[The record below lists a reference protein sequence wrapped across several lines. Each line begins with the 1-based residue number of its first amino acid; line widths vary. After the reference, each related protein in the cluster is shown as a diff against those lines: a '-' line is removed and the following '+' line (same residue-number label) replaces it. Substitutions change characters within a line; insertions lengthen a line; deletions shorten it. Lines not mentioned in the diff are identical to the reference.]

1 MSTYK
6 NFLNILANSIQ
17 HANRDTEEVKLIAVS
32 KKKPVAD
39 IQRVIDEGHLEF
51 GENQIQEI
59 EQKWPNLK
67 KINSNIK
74 LHFIGGIQSRKVHS
88 IHENC
93 DVIHS
98 IDRVKIVKLFAEIEK
113 SKNIHRE
120 YFIQINTG
128 DEPQKSGVLLN
139 EAEQFIADCI
149 STSELNIVG
158 LMCLPPVNE
167 DPKKHFTRLR
177 ELGKK
182 FNLRSLSMGMSGDYQ
197 AAIECGS
204 THIRIGTHIFGERD

>member
-1 MSTYK
+1 MSNYK
-6 NFLNILANSIQ
+6 NFLNNLKKSIQ
-17 HANRDTEEVKLIAVS
+17 LANRDIEEVELIAVS
-32 KKKPVAD
+32 KKKPASI
-39 IQRVIDEGHLEF
+39 IQSIIDEGQLVF
-51 GENQIQEI
+51 RENQIQEI
-59 EQKWPNLK
+59 EQKWSNLK

-74 LHFIGGIQSRKVHS
+74 LHFIGSIQSRKVNS

-98 IDRVKIVKLFAEIEK
+98 IDRAKIVKLFAEIEK
-113 SKNIHRE
+113 SKNIYRE

-128 DEPQKSGVLLN
+128 NEPQKSGVLFN
-139 EAEQFIADCI
+139 EAEQFITDCI
-149 STSELNIVG
+149 STSKLNIIG

-167 DPKKHFTRLR
+167 DPKIHFTRLR

-182 FNLRSLSMGMSGDYQ
+182 FNLQSLSIGMSGDYQ
-197 AAIECGS
+197 VAIECGS